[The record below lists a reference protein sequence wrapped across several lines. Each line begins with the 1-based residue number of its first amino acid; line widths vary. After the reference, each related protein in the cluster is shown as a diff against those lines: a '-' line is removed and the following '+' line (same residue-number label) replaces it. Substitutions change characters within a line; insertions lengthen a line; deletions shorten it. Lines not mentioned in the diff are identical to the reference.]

1 MTSSEDRWVH
11 EPEGEDPRDGDV
23 ERIAAGEA
31 PDRNADRQVSH
42 DQDVER
48 DQGLTSDA
56 PGTDPSD
63 REREIG
69 DTRTD

>member
-1 MTSSEDRWVH
+1 MTSDDRWVR
-11 EPEGEDPRDGDV
+11 PAEGEDPRDGDV
-23 ERIAAGEA
+23 DRIAEGEA

-48 DQGLTSDA
+48 DQGLSADQ
-56 PGTDPSD
+56 PGIDPSD

-69 DTRTD
+69 STGTE